1 LTEFRKELPISIKYR
16 NNECKKKDNLIEWVY
31 RMTVKIKVENLTKI
45 FGRNPKAVL
54 KKLKSG
60 ESKEKIFRETGN
72 TVGVNNV
79 SFEVSEGEFFVIMG
93 LSGSGKST
101 LIRCLNLLNIPSA
114 GQIYVDG
121 ANIVQYNKKAL
132 GEFRQ
137 KKVAMVFQ
145 HFGLF
150 THRTIIGNV
159 EYGPEIRGIP
169 KEERREI
176 AKKNLAAVGLEG
188 WEDKYP
194 NELSGGMRQR
204 VGLARAFANDP
215 DILLMDEP
223 FSALDPLIRRDM
235 QLEML
240 DIHAKLGKTI
250 VFITHDVNEAFKL
263 GDRVAVMKDG
273 AIEQIGTPEEILTN
287 PANEYI
293 ANFVQDVDK
302 TKVLHAGNIMIKPG
316 ALISLKDGPKVA
328 IKEMRNNGISSVFV
342 VDNARKL
349 QGIVTI
355 DDAVKALKEQQK
367 LQDILI
373 KDYDTTTPDTYV
385 QDLIQVASTTKYPIA
400 VVDEQDKLLGIIVRV
415 SVLSALT

>member
-1 LTEFRKELPISIKYR
+1 
-16 NNECKKKDNLIEWVY
+16 
-31 RMTVKIKVENLTKI
+31 MAVKIKVENLTKI
-45 FGRNPKAVL
+45 FGHNSKTLLNR
-54 KKLKSG
+54 LKSG
-60 ESKEKIFRETGN
+60 ESKETIFKETGI

-79 SFEVSEGEFFVIMG
+79 SFEVNEGEFFVIMG

-101 LIRCLNLLNIPSA
+101 LIRCLNLLNVPTA

-121 ANIVQYNKKAL
+121 ANIVAYNKKEL
-132 GEFRQ
+132 REFRQ

-159 EYGPEIRGIP
+159 EYGLEIRGIP
-169 KEERREI
+169 EKKRREI
-176 AKKNLAAVGLEG
+176 AKKNLAIVGLAG

-204 VGLARAFANDP
+204 VGLARALANDP

-235 QLEML
+235 QLELL

-250 VFITHDVNEAFKL
+250 IFITHDVNEAFKL
-263 GDRVAVMKDG
+263 GDRVAVMKNG
-273 AIEQIGTPEEILTN
+273 VIEQIGTPEEILAK

-293 ANFVQDVDK
+293 ADFVQDVDK
-302 TKVLHAGNIMIKPG
+302 TKVLQAGNIMFKPG
-316 ALISLKDGPKVA
+316 ALVAIKDGLKVA
-328 IKEMRNNGISSVFV
+328 IKEMKNGGISSVFV
-342 VDNARKL
+342 VDNKRKL
-349 QGIVTI
+349 MGLVTI
-355 DDAVKALKEQQK
+355 DDAINALNENKN
-367 LQDILI
+367 LRDILI
-373 KDYDTTTPDTYV
+373 KDYHTTSSDTYV
-385 QDLIQVASTTKYPIA
+385 QDLIPIASSTKYPIA
-400 VVDEQDKLLGIIVRV
+400 VVDDHNKLLGIIVRV